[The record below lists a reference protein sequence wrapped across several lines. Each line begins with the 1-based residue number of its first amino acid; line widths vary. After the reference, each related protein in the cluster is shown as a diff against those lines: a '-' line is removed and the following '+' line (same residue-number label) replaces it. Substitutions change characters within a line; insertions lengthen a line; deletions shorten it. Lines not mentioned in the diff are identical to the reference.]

1 MFGGA
6 NVSDDVWKELIMEVD
21 GDENGEIDYNE
32 FKDMLLK
39 LI

>member
-6 NVSDDVWKELIMEVD
+6 NVSDDVWKELIKEVD
-21 GDENGEIDYNE
+21 GDENGEIDYSE